1 MVWYSIITLCN
12 IIVNQIYDPNHVI
25 RKRFPYKSDIAAH
38 RWDKSCAKN
47 QTQRQMH
54 SSQWRIRMK
63 WSLSFCAAFFL
74 AVRGDVTFVWE
85 SVTNHV
91 IWIVYLI
98 NVHYVTIRY
107 INQSYRVDEE
117 NSYGSTFLHRLAEL
131 VTYVEMRYREIS
143 EKLLYLIV

>member
-1 MVWYSIITLCN
+1 
-12 IIVNQIYDPNHVI
+12 
-25 RKRFPYKSDIAAH
+25 
-38 RWDKSCAKN
+38 
-47 QTQRQMH
+47 
-54 SSQWRIRMK
+54 MK

-131 VTYVEMRYREIS
+131 VTYVYGSNIQFITCNIN
-143 EKLLYLIV
+143 KIIT

>member
-1 MVWYSIITLCN
+1 
-12 IIVNQIYDPNHVI
+12 
-25 RKRFPYKSDIAAH
+25 
-38 RWDKSCAKN
+38 
-47 QTQRQMH
+47 
-54 SSQWRIRMK
+54 MK

-117 NSYGSTFLHRLAEL
+117 NLNIDMCAAGIYYYLT
-131 VTYVEMRYREIS
+131 
-143 EKLLYLIV
+143 LLGIPKERRCDKEDCRILRK

>member
-1 MVWYSIITLCN
+1 
-12 IIVNQIYDPNHVI
+12 
-25 RKRFPYKSDIAAH
+25 
-38 RWDKSCAKN
+38 
-47 QTQRQMH
+47 
-54 SSQWRIRMK
+54 MK

-143 EKLLYLIV
+143 FIEIIKILEEALFFDKYCRGSRLEYRPA

>member
-1 MVWYSIITLCN
+1 
-12 IIVNQIYDPNHVI
+12 
-25 RKRFPYKSDIAAH
+25 
-38 RWDKSCAKN
+38 
-47 QTQRQMH
+47 MH
-54 SSQWRIRMK
+54 SPQWRIRMK
-63 WSLSFCAAFFL
+63 WRLRFCAAFFL
-74 AVRGDVTFVWE
+74 PVRGDVTFVWE